1 MGAGI
6 PTTLLL
12 ALPYHEVVSR
22 LRPFAAFFLFQDIL
36 LFALFLS
43 ITIIRYVRY
52 PSLVRHTLRH
62 PMMVR
67 QPCSRRE
74 TMPRDVF
81 TEADIQSYF
90 IGCFPMT
97 LQTLISGVSGLTQA
111 YGMDIG
117 WVYAM
122 SYW

>member
-67 QPCSRRE
+67 ELGASRPCPAVCCVE
-74 TMPRDVF
+74 P
-81 TEADIQSYF
+81 DIQSYF